1 MKKKMDPT
9 QTDASLNTSDDNEM
23 NVDMM
28 NQEEIGENV
37 TNGLSEDESSAETR
51 SEEQNSHLT
60 REEQLEAQIEEL
72 RDQLLRK
79 AAEMENMRK
88 RMQRDRAQ
96 VFDQSKA
103 AALEA
108 FLPVNDDLQRT
119 LEALK
124 SSNPDPAFLEGT
136 QMVADKF
143 EAVLSSFGVE
153 KISESNVPF
162 DLNLHEALMRQ
173 PSNDPSIPSDTV
185 LQVLENGYR
194 IGEKVLRHAKVI
206 VSE

>member
-1 MKKKMDPT
+1 MKKKMDEPT
-9 QTDASLNTSDDNEM
+9 HQTEASEPEIPASETQGTNDQTASSEVSDQD
-23 NVDMM
+23 
-28 NQEEIGENV
+28 
-37 TNGLSEDESSAETR
+37 R
-51 SEEQNSHLT
+51 EQV
-60 REEQLEAQIEEL
+60 LEAEIADL

-88 RMQRDRAQ
+88 RVQRDRVQ
-96 VFDQSKA
+96 LFDQSKA

-119 LEALK
+119 LDALK
-124 SSNPDPAFLEGT
+124 SSNPDPAFLEGI

-143 EAVLSSFGVE
+143 SSVLESFGVE
-153 KISESNVPF
+153 KISEAHIPF
-162 DLNLHEALMRQ
+162 DVNIHEALLRQ
-173 PSNDPSIPSDTV
+173 PAPSPDIESNTV

>member
-9 QTDASLNTSDDNEM
+9 QTDASLNTSDDTEM
-23 NVDMM
+23 NVETMD
-28 NQEEIGENV
+28 QDEIRENE
-37 TNGLSEDESSAETR
+37 TNGVSKDESSAETR

>member
-9 QTDASLNTSDDNEM
+9 HTDASVNSDNDVEM
-23 NVDMM
+23 NVDGVDHD
-28 NQEEIGENV
+28 EIGENEV
-37 TNGLSEDESSAETR
+37 NGINVDDASVDVQ

-60 REEQLEAQIEEL
+60 REEQLEAKIEEL
-72 RDQLLRK
+72 RDQLLRN

-136 QMVADKF
+136 QMVSDKF

-153 KISESNVPF
+153 KISESHVPF

-173 PSNDPSIPSDTV
+173 PSNDPSVPSDTV

>member
-1 MKKKMDPT
+1 
-9 QTDASLNTSDDNEM
+9 
-23 NVDMM
+23 
-28 NQEEIGENV
+28 
-37 TNGLSEDESSAETR
+37 
-51 SEEQNSHLT
+51 
-60 REEQLEAQIEEL
+60 
-72 RDQLLRK
+72 
-79 AAEMENMRK
+79 
-88 RMQRDRAQ
+88 MQRDRAQ